1 MANIEIIYA
10 LYTQPTETQE
20 NELGNSGTMHES
32 FLQTENNNEM
42 TNSSVSDPN
51 TPTPGWSLERVVRLV
66 EPWKKS
72 ISESTEHIPK
82 AKGSTKYQI
91 VT

>member
-1 MANIEIIYA
+1 M
-10 LYTQPTETQE
+10 ETQE
-20 NELGNSGTMHES
+20 KDLGNSGTMHES
-32 FLQTENNNEM
+32 FLQTEKNNDM

-72 ISESTEHIPK
+72 ISESTEQIPR
-82 AKGSTKYQI
+82 AKGSIKDQI
-91 VT
+91 VIFA

>member
-1 MANIEIIYA
+1 M
-10 LYTQPTETQE
+10 ETQE
-20 NELGNSGTMHES
+20 NDYGNSGTMHES

-72 ISESTEHIPK
+72 ISESTVQIPR
-82 AKGSTKYQI
+82 AKGSIKDQI
-91 VT
+91 VIWA

>member
-1 MANIEIIYA
+1 M
-10 LYTQPTETQE
+10 ETQE
-20 NELGNSGTMHES
+20 NDLGNSGTMHES
-32 FLQTENNNEM
+32 FLQTESNNEI
-42 TNSSVSDPN
+42 TNSCVSDPN

-82 AKGSTKYQI
+82 AKGSLKYQMVI
-91 VT
+91 LK

>member
-1 MANIEIIYA
+1 MES
-10 LYTQPTETQE
+10 QE

-32 FLQTENNNEM
+32 FLQTEKNNEM

-51 TPTPGWSLERVVRLV
+51 TPIPGWSLERVVRLV

-72 ISESTEHIPK
+72 ISESTEQIPR
-82 AKGSTKYQI
+82 AKGSIKDLI
-91 VT
+91 VVLV

>member
-1 MANIEIIYA
+1 MEA
-10 LYTQPTETQE
+10 QE
-20 NELGNSGTMHES
+20 NELGNSATMHES

-51 TPTPGWSLERVVRLV
+51 TPTPGWSIERVVRLV

-82 AKGSTKYQI
+82 AKGSLKYQMVI
-91 VT
+91 LK

>member
-1 MANIEIIYA
+1 MEA
-10 LYTQPTETQE
+10 QD
-20 NELGNSGTMHES
+20 NEVGNSATMHES

-42 TNSSVSDPN
+42 TNSSISDPN
-51 TPTPGWSLERVVRLV
+51 TPTPGWSIERVVRLV

-82 AKGSTKYQI
+82 AKGSIEYQI
-91 VT
+91 VILK

>member
-1 MANIEIIYA
+1 MEA
-10 LYTQPTETQE
+10 QD
-20 NELGNSGTMHES
+20 NEVGNSATMHES

-42 TNSSVSDPN
+42 TNSSISDPN
-51 TPTPGWSLERVVRLV
+51 TPTPGWSIERVVRLV

-82 AKGSTKYQI
+82 AKGSLKYQMVI
-91 VT
+91 LK